1 MFECAVCGCKESR
14 SEVVDEVF
22 KIDGE
27 YVLVERIPAEV
38 CSRCGE
44 QSFSLETAE
53 TVRRMVSKGVIPT
66 RSIEM
71 RVFQFASIEM
81 SNQTTRPLRHANSD

>member
-1 MFECAVCGCKESR
+1 MFVCAVCGCKESR

-22 KIDGE
+22 KIDEE

-44 QSFSLETAE
+44 QSFTLETAE
-53 TVRRMVSKGVIPT
+53 TVRKMVNKEATPT

-71 RVFQFASIEM
+71 RVFQFASMEI
-81 SNQTTRPLRHANSD
+81 SNQVT

>member
-38 CSRCGE
+38 CVRCGE
-44 QSFSLETAE
+44 QSFSLETVE
-53 TVRRMVSKGVIPT
+53 TVRRMVNDGAIPT

-71 RVFQFASIEM
+71 RVFQFASMEM
-81 SNQTTRPLRHANSD
+81 SNRIGRPLRHASSD

>member
-1 MFECAVCGCKESR
+1 MFECAVCGHKVSR

-38 CSRCGE
+38 CVRCGE

-53 TVRRMVSKGVIPT
+53 TVRQTVSRQGVPVK
-66 RSIEM
+66 SIEM
-71 RVFQFASIEM
+71 RVYSFTPEDTSPPVK
-81 SNQTTRPLRHANSD
+81 SSLRD

>member
-1 MFECAVCGCKESR
+1 MFVCAVCGCKESR
-14 SEVVDEVF
+14 PDAVDEVF

-53 TVRRMVSKGVIPT
+53 TVRRMVNKGAIPT

-71 RVFQFASIEM
+71 RVFQFTSMEM
-81 SNQTTRPLRHANSD
+81 SNRTARPLRHAKSD

>member
-1 MFECAVCGCKESR
+1 MFVCAVCGCKESR

-22 KIDGE
+22 KIDEE

-38 CSRCGE
+38 CARCGE
-44 QSFSLETAE
+44 QSFTLETAE
-53 TVRRMVSKGVIPT
+53 TVRKMVNKEATPT

-71 RVFQFASIEM
+71 RVFHFASMEI
-81 SNQTTRPLRHANSD
+81 SNQVT

>member
-1 MFECAVCGCKESR
+1 MFVCAVCGCRESR
-14 SEVVDEVF
+14 SDVVDEVF

-27 YVLVERIPAEV
+27 YVLVERIPADV

-53 TVRRMVSKGVIPT
+53 TVRRMVNKGAIPAKL
-66 RSIEM
+66 IEM
-71 RVFQFASIEM
+71 RVFQFASMEIP
-81 SNQTTRPLRHANSD
+81 NRLTRPLRHVKSD

>member
-1 MFECAVCGCKESR
+1 MFVCAVCGCKESQ

-22 KIDGE
+22 KIDEE

-44 QSFSLETAE
+44 QSFTLETAE
-53 TVRRMVSKGVIPT
+53 TVRKMVNKEATPT

-71 RVFQFASIEM
+71 RVFQFASMEI
-81 SNQTTRPLRHANSD
+81 SNQVT

>member
-1 MFECAVCGCKESR
+1 MFVCAVCGCKDSR

-27 YVLVERIPAEV
+27 YVLMERIPAEV

-44 QSFSLETAE
+44 HSFSLETAE
-53 TVRRMVSKGVIPT
+53 TVRQSVNGGAAQS

-71 RVFQFASIEM
+71 RVFEFVSKETVQSADAII
-81 SNQTTRPLRHANSD
+81 P

>member
-38 CSRCGE
+38 CVRCGE

-53 TVRRMVSKGVIPT
+53 TVRRTVSGQGVPVK
-66 RSIEM
+66 SIEM
-71 RVFQFASIEM
+71 RVYAFTPQDTSYPVK
-81 SNQTTRPLRHANSD
+81 SSLPD

>member
-1 MFECAVCGCKESR
+1 MFECPVCGCKQSR
-14 SEVVDEVF
+14 IEAVDEVF

-38 CSRCGE
+38 CTRCGE
-44 QSFSLETAE
+44 QSVSLETAE
-53 TVRRMVSKGVIPT
+53 TVRQAVKGGAAPV

-71 RVFQFASIEM
+71 NVFEFAPAVSVRAADATI
-81 SNQTTRPLRHANSD
+81 S